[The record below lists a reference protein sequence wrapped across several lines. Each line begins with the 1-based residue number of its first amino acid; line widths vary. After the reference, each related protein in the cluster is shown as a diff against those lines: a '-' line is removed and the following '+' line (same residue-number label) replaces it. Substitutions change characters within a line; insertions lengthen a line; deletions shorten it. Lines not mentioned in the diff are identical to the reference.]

1 MILQSNN
8 LTIGYTVAEH
18 SRSQPLLQNIN
29 FAVEKPCLIGVVG
42 ENGAG
47 KSTLLKTVCGLTPPL
62 SGSVI
67 LNDKDISSLSVKEL
81 AAQITYLP
89 GTKTF
94 HPNLTVKE
102 LLLLAD
108 ATAQFSF
115 YKIPELN
122 KAQQAVLAQLG
133 ISHLTDKS
141 LGKLS
146 DGQYQLASVAF
157 ALCRNTPVILFDEPL
172 AFLDFRNRKRLMNQL
187 SDLAIEK
194 QKSIIFSSHDLHVL
208 HHCHSVWHLENGA
221 FSVIEKADISE
232 FVEGLN
238 G

>member
-108 ATAQFSF
+108 ATALFSF

-172 AFLDFRNRKRLMNQL
+172 AFLDFRNRKLLMRCFTQL
-187 SDLAIEK
+187 VNDFGKTIL
-194 QKSIIFSSHDLHVL
+194 FSSHDLYVL
-208 HHCHSVWHLENGA
+208 PQCDLVWHIDNEA
-221 FSVIEKADISE
+221 FLVMEKAEISE
-232 FVEGLN
+232 FIEGLN